1 MTSRPRLSGFS
12 ARRSR
17 PAKIQQRTI
26 SFPLTCSPAEAI
38 ATDEGLPLHA
48 DVRMRYERA
57 IAPLRSSVEFRAA
70 EEAGRPLSLDAAL
83 DEILNGDP
91 EGT

>member
-1 MTSRPRLSGFS
+1 
-12 ARRSR
+12 
-17 PAKIQQRTI
+17 
-26 SFPLTCSPAEAI
+26 
-38 ATDEGLPLHA
+38 
-48 DVRMRYERA
+48 MRYERA

-91 EGT
+91 EGA